1 MDTESSNG
9 NTINIKTTIMTN
21 EVKEKMLTRIKKHL
35 DLKQGHQRGINM
47 VDLMMWLV
55 IAALLLATAIQ
66 AIGYYQKAAYIYQ
79 MNAEVEVA
87 SGAVVA
93 RAAIDGTTI
102 TEEMV
107 GLVIDQENAA
117 SAGDQITLSWGSVPA
132 YASAVPEEGG
142 FALMSSVESAVP
154 SSGERIFIKAVHE
167 SVPDKDSVYFFD
179 NTTNYHSGVNVV
191 PKDSLLSSEAEVP
204 VTPEEVEPGYGATDG
219 DLTWRPVENAGA
231 GAWYAMT
238 SSNDG
243 KQIAAMDR
251 TNIFFSNDSAAT
263 WNSKVIPGKFYTLAA
278 ASEGPF
284 IIGGTLVNN
293 YVSMDYGT
301 TWREQAQGFYRVVS
315 SKTGDKLFG
324 VLGHGSPMITSSDF
338 GETWTTVSSLA
349 PQKWQGLASSSDA
362 QVILAGTNEGPLLV
376 SRDGGASWS
385 EGTGSGVGYWYAV
398 AVSEDG
404 TRLAAAKHNGHIYT
418 SNDSGLTWTEQ
429 TSAGVKNWNSLT
441 ISSDGTRL
449 AAATDNEYLYTSVDG
464 GVTWDQHTQFGI
476 GNWQATSIT
485 RDGNKVF
492 AANYNGQMHEGT
504 FNNR

>member
-1 MDTESSNG
+1 MSGIENIQIQKLVSNAPL
-9 NTINIKTTIMTN
+9 NK
-21 EVKEKMLTRIKKHL
+21 VKEGKAVPLKKDSL
-35 DLKQGHQRGINM
+35 PNERGINM

-87 SGAVVA
+87 SGVVVA
-93 RAAIDGTTI
+93 KAAIDGTKI

-107 GLVIDQENAA
+107 DLVINQENAA
-117 SAGDQITLSWGSVPA
+117 NSGDQITLSWGVVPA
-132 YASAVPEEGG
+132 HASAAPEKEG
-142 FALMSSVESAVP
+142 FALMSSVKSAVP
-154 SSGERIFIKAVHE
+154 SGERIFIKAVHE
-167 SVPDKDSVYFFD
+167 SVSDKDSVYFFD
-179 NTTNYHSGVNVV
+179 NTVTYHSGVNVV
-191 PKDSLLSSEAEVP
+191 PKDSLASSEVEVP

-251 TNIFFSNDSAAT
+251 TNIFFSSDSAAT
-263 WNSKVIPGKFYTLAA
+263 WNSKVIPGKLYTLAA

-293 YVSMDYGT
+293 YVSLDYGV

-324 VLGHGSPMITSSDF
+324 TLGHGSPMITSSDF

-362 QVILAGTNEGPLLV
+362 QVLLSGTNEGPLLV
-376 SRDGGASWS
+376 SRDGGGSWS
-385 EGTGSGVGYWYAV
+385 EGTGSGVGLWYAV

-404 TRLAAAKHNGHIYT
+404 THLAGAKQNGHIYT
-418 SNDSGLTWTEQ
+418 SSDSGRTWTEQ
-429 TSAGVKNWNSLT
+429 TSAGVKTWNSLT

-464 GVTWDQHTQFGI
+464 GVTWDQHSQFGM

-492 AANYNGQMHEGT
+492 AANYAGQMFEGT

>member
-1 MDTESSNG
+1 MK
-9 NTINIKTTIMTN
+9 ITTVN
-21 EVKEKMLTRIKKHL
+21 DVKEEMLARIKNQL
-35 DLKQGHQRGINM
+35 TLKQDHERGINM

-66 AIGYYQKAAYIYQ
+66 SIGYYQKTAYIYQ

-93 RAAIDGTTI
+93 RAAIDGTSI
-102 TEEMV
+102 TEELV
-107 GLVIDQENAA
+107 QLVIDQENAA
-117 SAGDQITLSWGSVPA
+117 GSGDQITLSWGSVPS
-132 YASAVPEEGG
+132 YASAVPEEDG
-142 FALMSSVESAVP
+142 FSLMSSVESALP
-154 SSGERIFIKAVHE
+154 SGGQRIFIKAVHE
-167 SVPDKDSVYFFD
+167 AVPDRDSVYFFD
-179 NTTNYHSGVNVV
+179 STATYHSGVNLV
-191 PKDSLLSSEAEVP
+191 PKDSILSSEGAGT

-219 DLTWRPVENAGA
+219 DLTWRAVDNAGA

-243 KQIAAMDR
+243 KHIAAMDR
-251 TNIFFSNDSAAT
+251 YNVHFSSDSAAT
-263 WNSKVIPGKFYTLAA
+263 WDSEVIPGKLYTLAA

-284 IIGGTLVNN
+284 IIGGTLTHN
-293 YVSMDYGT
+293 YVSLDYGT

-324 VLGHGSPMITSSDF
+324 VLGHGSPMIASNDF
-338 GETWTTVSSLA
+338 GETWTPVSSLA
-349 PQKWQGLASSSDA
+349 PQQWQGLASSSDA
-362 QVILAGTNEGPLLV
+362 QVLLAGTNQGPLLV
-376 SRDGGASWS
+376 SRDGGASWG

-398 AVSEDG
+398 TVSEDG

-418 SNDSGLTWTEQ
+418 SSDSGRTWVEQ
-429 TSAGVKNWNSLT
+429 TSAGIKNWNAMT

-464 GVTWDQHTQFGI
+464 GVTWDQHSDFGI

-492 AANYNGQMHEGT
+492 AANYAGQMHEGT